1 MSTFTR
7 NPMNRNHRL
16 YSQATFKGVSLWK
29 QHCPYSEGDLHRL
42 FSTFKKA
49 LDDHPRTLAVRFDL
63 KVPVAGMPVN
73 AKSPIERFI
82 GSVQERINTKTKQ
95 KQREGKRWHRC
106 NVRYVQKV
114 EQAPNAVHEHYHVV
128 LFVNNDM
135 FMRVGHLGPDDDS
148 QLAVIIREAWHNV
161 VGVDEN
167 TTEVLVHGSTPA
179 SRRIKGPFSSMNP
192 ELRRAISHFSYLC
205 KEETTLYRRG
215 RPAFTTSRK

>member
-16 YSQATFKGVSLWK
+16 YSQETFKGVSLWK

-63 KVPVAGMPVN
+63 KVPVAGMPVS

-82 GSVQERINTKTKQ
+82 GSVQERINTKIKQ

-114 EQAPNAVHEHYHVV
+114 EQAPDAVYEHYHVV

-135 FMRVGHLGPDDDS
+135 FMRVGHLGPDDNS
-148 QLAVIIREAWHNV
+148 QLAVIIREAWHNI

-192 ELRRAISHFSYLC
+192 ELRRAITHFSYLC

>member
-1 MSTFTR
+1 MTTYTR
-7 NPMNRNHRL
+7 NPFNRNQRL
-16 YSQATFKGVSLWK
+16 FNKTVYKGVSLWK
-29 QHCPYSEGDLHRL
+29 QHSPYIEEKLHGL
-42 FSTFKKA
+42 FSTLKKA

-63 KVPVAGMPVN
+63 KVPVAGMPVS

-82 GSVQERINTKTKQ
+82 GSVQERINTKIKQ

-114 EQAPNAVHEHYHVV
+114 EQAPDAVYEHYHVV
-128 LFVNNDM
+128 LLVNNDM
-135 FMRVGHLGPDDDS
+135 FMRVGHLGPDDNS
-148 QLAVIIREAWHNV
+148 QLAVIIREAWHNI

-179 SRRIKGPFSSMNP
+179 NRRIKGPFSSMNP
-192 ELRRAISHFSYLC
+192 ELRRAITHFSYLC

>member
-16 YSQATFKGVSLWK
+16 YSHATFKGVSLWK

-82 GSVQERINTKTKQ
+82 GSVQERINTKIKQ

-114 EQAPNAVHEHYHVV
+114 EQAPDAVHEHYHVV

-192 ELRRAISHFSYLC
+192 ELRRAITHFSYLC